1 MVYHPLLTDIA
12 DRERMANQSRT
23 LSLLTWVASL
33 GFIGLGCSPIAKAP
47 ETKAALFIASAVL
60 TATSYKSAE
69 NLATHDRV
77 LQDHRDIADNQR
89 QQLIYET
96 LNPKAI
102 ATAAE
107 LPPIAA
113 ALPVHNISRT
123 ISSELKSTVVLGAP
137 RAGKGYAIAKAVEL
151 LSDDV
156 DIWLID
162 PKHDPNESFYW
173 RRIPMSQRVRFDV
186 TTLEPEA
193 VDDKVLGLFT
203 RFLAAPSSSSK
214 PKLLIVDEDSPGL
227 AMGMTG
233 KAFKAFMGRLATIC
247 SVGPSKGNF
256 VWIMAQASTVD
267 DLAMSNGNKASFRL
281 TAVGHAQRTENSWYR
296 SLKRSMGIEMPS
308 DQLTGYIQMLN
319 SQWGYAEPFSL
330 EKTTA
335 VVKEPSDKT
344 VELTTEQKG
353 LIDFLSNNASESFSL
368 RQLTGKGFAKR
379 LDLRSMETMG
389 QLAASLLSL
398 GIITAEDKGGYRIVE
413 DKQQ

>member
-1 MVYHPLLTDIA
+1 MVYRPLLTDIA

-23 LSLLTWVASL
+23 LSLLTWAASL

-47 ETKAALFIASAVL
+47 ETKAALFLASAVL

-96 LNPKAI
+96 LAPKAI
-102 ATAAE
+102 STAAE
-107 LPPIAA
+107 LPPVAA
-113 ALPVHNISRT
+113 TLPVHNISRT

-151 LSDDV
+151 LADTV

-162 PKHDPNESFYW
+162 PKNDPNESFYW
-173 RRIPMSQRVRFDV
+173 RRIPARQRVRFDV
-186 TTLEPEA
+186 TQLEPDA
-193 VDDKVLGLFT
+193 VDAKVDGLFS
-203 RFLAAPSSSSK
+203 RFLLAPSTSSK
-214 PKLLIVDEDSPGL
+214 LKLLIVDEDSPGL

-233 KAFKAFMGRLATIC
+233 KAFKSFMGRLATIC

-281 TAVGHAQRTENSWYR
+281 TAVGHAQKTEESWYR

-319 SQWGYAEPFSL
+319 GRWGYAEPFSL
-330 EKTTA
+330 NQISTA
-335 VVKEPSDKT
+335 TQELSNKT
-344 VELTTEQKG
+344 VALTTEQKE
-353 LIDFLSNNASESFSL
+353 LEEFLSNNASESFSL

-379 LDLRSMETMG
+379 LGLRSMDVMG
-389 QLAASLLSL
+389 QLAASLLKL
-398 GIITAEDKGGYRIVE
+398 GIITTEAKGGYRIVE